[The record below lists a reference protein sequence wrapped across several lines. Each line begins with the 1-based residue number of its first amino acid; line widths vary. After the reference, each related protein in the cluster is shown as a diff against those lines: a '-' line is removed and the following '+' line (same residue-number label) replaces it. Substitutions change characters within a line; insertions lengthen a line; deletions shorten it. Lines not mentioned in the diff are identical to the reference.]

1 MKNKLLP
8 LLFVLCGYT
17 AYSQVGIGT
26 PLPNASSQLEVV
38 ASDKGIL
45 IPRIK
50 LTSSTDTATITNG
63 NQNSLL
69 VFNTNNVADVTAGYY
84 YWYDNKWNRIVIS
97 NEVAP
102 STGTVIYNPT
112 TQQFTYVDGS
122 GVTQTV
128 DFTQVVQSSETVT
141 TLDKDPANDG
151 KYVYKSE
158 NDTETTIDVVGDV
171 INNAS
176 TIVNNPNFTT
186 QLVNVIKTDE
196 TLTTLTKDAANDG
209 KYLYTSENATGTTID
224 VVGDVITNSSTI
236 LNNPAFKTEITNV
249 IKDEETITTLV
260 NNGGG
265 SYTYNNE
272 AGTPVNIDVVGDVTT
287 NFSTI
292 ANNPAVT
299 NIIQEISTKTEGAV
313 TFDSRTNQFSYTD
326 ATGTPQVVDISA
338 IVKANETITTLDKDP
353 ANNGKYVYTSEN
365 TTGTT
370 IDVVGDVITNAST
383 ILSDPTFTTEL
394 TNIITANETLTTLV
408 NNGGGSYTYNNEAG
422 TPVNIDVVGDVTTN
436 FSTIANNPA
445 VTTIIQEISTKTEG
459 AVTFD
464 STTNQFSYTDATGT
478 PQVVDI
484 SAIVKA
490 NETVT
495 TLDKDPANNGKYV
508 YTSENTT
515 GTTIDVVGDVI
526 ANASTI
532 LNDPTFTTELTNII
546 TANETVTTLV
556 NNGGGSYTYNNEAGT
571 PVNIDVV
578 GDVTT
583 NFSTIANNPA
593 VTTIIEN
600 IATKTV
606 GAVTFDSTTNQF
618 SYTDATGTPQL
629 VDISAIVKANETVT
643 TLDKDPAN
651 NGKYVY
657 TSENTTG
664 TTIDVVGDVI
674 TNASTILNDPSFKT
688 ELTNVIK
695 TEETVTTLDKD
706 PANDGKYLYTSE
718 NATATTIDVVGD
730 VITNASTILNDPSFK
745 TELTNVI
752 KTEETVTTLVN
763 NGGGSYTYNNEAGTP
778 VNIDVVGDVTTNFS
792 TIANNPAVTT
802 IIQEIATK
810 TAGAV
815 TFDSTTNQFSYTDA
829 TGTPQLVD
837 ISAIVKANETVTTL
851 DKDPANNGKYVYTS
865 ENTTGTTIDVVGDV
879 ITNASTILN
888 DPSFKTEL
896 TNVIKTEETVTT
908 LDKDPANDGK
918 YLYTSENATATTID
932 VVGDVITNASTIL
945 NDPSFKTEL
954 TNVIKTE
961 ETVTTLVN
969 NGAGS
974 YTYNNEAAA
983 AVNIDVVGDVIS
995 NASTIV
1001 NNPAFVTELTNVVK
1015 AEETITTQAQSLT
1028 TGAITYTNEAGTAV
1042 TS

>member
-1 MKNKLLP
+1 MNLMKNKLLP
-8 LLFVLCGYT
+8 LLFVLGSYS

-45 IPRIK
+45 IPRIN
-50 LTSSTDTATITNG
+50 LTSSTDATTITNG

-69 VFNTNNVADVTAGYY
+69 VFNTANVADIKAGYY

-112 TQQFTYVDGS
+112 TQQFTYVDAS

-128 DFTQVVQSSETVT
+128 DFTQVVKSSETLT
-141 TLDKDPANDG
+141 TLTKDAANDG

-158 NDTETTIDVVGDV
+158 DATTTTIDVVGDV

-176 TIVNNPNFTT
+176 SIVNNPIFTT
-186 QLVNVIKTDE
+186 ELANVIKTDE

-299 NIIQEISTKTEGAV
+299 TIIENIATKTVGAV
-313 TFDSRTNQFSYTD
+313 TFDSTTNQFSYTD
-326 ATGTPQVVDISA
+326 AAGNPQVVDIST
-338 IVKANETITTLDKDP
+338 IVKANETLTTLDKDP
-353 ANNGKYVYTSEN
+353 ANNGKYLYTSEN
-365 TTGTT
+365 ATGTT

-394 TNIITANETLTTLV
+394 TNIIAANETLTTLV

-464 STTNQFSYTDATGT
+464 STTNQFSYTDAAGN

-484 SAIVKA
+484 STIVKA
-490 NETVT
+490 NETLT
-495 TLDKDPANNGKYV
+495 TLTKDAANDGKYV

-515 GTTIDVVGDVI
+515 ATTIDVVGDVI
-526 ANASTI
+526 SNASTI

-546 TANETVTTLV
+546 AANETL
-556 NNGGGSYTYNNEAGT
+556 
-571 PVNIDVV
+571 
-578 GDVTT
+578 
-583 NFSTIANNPA
+583 
-593 VTTIIEN
+593 
-600 IATKTV
+600 
-606 GAVTFDSTTNQF
+606 
-618 SYTDATGTPQL
+618 
-629 VDISAIVKANETVT
+629 
-643 TLDKDPAN
+643 
-651 NGKYVY
+651 
-657 TSENTTG
+657 
-664 TTIDVVGDVI
+664 
-674 TNASTILNDPSFKT
+674 
-688 ELTNVIK
+688 
-695 TEETVTTLDKD
+695 
-706 PANDGKYLYTSE
+706 
-718 NATATTIDVVGD
+718 
-730 VITNASTILNDPSFK
+730 
-745 TELTNVI
+745 
-752 KTEETVTTLVN
+752 TTLVN

-802 IIQEIATK
+802 IIQ
-810 TAGAV
+810 
-815 TFDSTTNQFSYTDA
+815 
-829 TGTPQLVD
+829 
-837 ISAIVKANETVTTL
+837 
-851 DKDPANNGKYVYTS
+851 
-865 ENTTGTTIDVVGDV
+865 
-879 ITNASTILN
+879 
-888 DPSFKTEL
+888 
-896 TNVIKTEETVTT
+896 
-908 LDKDPANDGK
+908 
-918 YLYTSENATATTID
+918 
-932 VVGDVITNASTIL
+932 
-945 NDPSFKTEL
+945 
-954 TNVIKTE
+954 
-961 ETVTTLVN
+961 
-969 NGAGS
+969 
-974 YTYNNEAAA
+974 
-983 AVNIDVVGDVIS
+983 
-995 NASTIV
+995 
-1001 NNPAFVTELTNVVK
+1001 
-1015 AEETITTQAQSLT
+1015 
-1028 TGAITYTNEAGTAV
+1028 
-1042 TS
+1042 